1 MSFNYGNMMKQ
12 AKMVQK
18 KMQEVQEE
26 LKKTQFE
33 ASAGG
38 GAVKVKVNGDQ
49 EVLEVKINSEMVD
62 ASDLEMVEDMVLV
75 ALNDAISQSKQE
87 MQAKMAEIT
96 GGLNIPGMF

>member
-1 MSFNYGNMMKQ
+1 MKQ
-12 AKMVQK
+12 AKMMQK

>member
-1 MSFNYGNMMKQ
+1 LSFNYGNMMKQ
-12 AKMVQK
+12 AKMMQK